1 MKVRLL
7 ELAVLGEEWLGEI
20 DFDNL
25 NSFMKDIGSDMTF
38 YELVLHIMEQGW
50 GVESIADLVTW
61 IREML
66 FSELQANK
74 TLFLEIILI
83 TFCFSLL
90 KNSIGTFGSS
100 CILDSCFLLVYCTL
114 ALLLINSIYIFQGI
128 VTKTVGNSVNFMRM
142 FVPCF
147 CTGMIFSS
155 NVYAS
160 AGFYQLAFIVIFF
173 VEWAM
178 ETVLLPCVHI
188 YILLQICSHF
198 FEEGAFENLAELASS
213 VVTWGLKMAT
223 TAVFGLSVVQNLMNP
238 IKDRMAQGSLGRAVS
253 ILPSVGDA
261 VGSVGE
267 VMLGAGMMIKN
278 GIGIAGIVV
287 LLFIGFG
294 PVVKAGCMVFSYK
307 LLAAVTEPLADKRI
321 SGCMK
326 GMSTGAL
333 LYLKVMGYSLLLF
346 FITIALAAGATSFA
360 Y

>member
-1 MKVRLL
+1 MKALLL
-7 ELAVLGEEWLGEI
+7 ELAVMGEDWLGEI

-61 IREML
+61 IKEMM

-90 KNSIGTFGSS
+90 KNSIGTFGNS
-100 CILDSCFLLVYCTL
+100 CVFDSCFLLVYCTL
-114 ALLLINSIYIFQGI
+114 ALLLLNSIYIFQGI
-128 VTKTVGNSVNFMRM
+128 VTKTIDNSVNFMRM

-155 NVYAS
+155 NIYAS

-178 ETVLLPCVHI
+178 ENVLLPCVHI

-198 FEEGAFENLAELASS
+198 FEEGAFENLAELIQS
-213 VVTWGLKMAT
+213 VVIWGLKMAT

-238 IKDRMAQGSLGRAVS
+238 IKDRLAQGSLGRAASV
-253 ILPSVGDA
+253 LPGVGGA

-267 VMLGAGMMIKN
+267 VVLGAGMMIKN

-287 LLFIGFG
+287 LLLIGFG
-294 PVVKAGCMVFSYK
+294 PFLKVGCMTFSYK

-321 SGCMK
+321 SGCVK
-326 GMSTGAL
+326 GLSAGAV